1 MSNTPSIPSRITLP
15 SLISKKQQRE
25 KITML
30 TAYDYPSALIL
41 DRSAVDI
48 VLVGDSLAMVM
59 LGHENTLAIGMDEML
74 HHTRAVAAG
83 CKRALVVGDM
93 PYGSYQNGIT
103 QAIQNGTRFIKEGG
117 CAAVK
122 LEGGK
127 QRAAVIAAMVEA
139 EIPVMAHIG
148 MTPQSTHRFGGFRVQ
163 GKSADDAL
171 AIVEDAF
178 AVQEAG
184 AFAVVLESIPSVV
197 AAEIT
202 PRLRI
207 PTIGIGAGKHCDG
220 HVLVWHDFL
229 GLIDSPH
236 TAKFVK
242 RYANLHPQILNAI
255 NEFCRE
261 VNEELYPGD
270 EHSYNMPKP
279 DAFSDRVEELYG
291 SHSTHPAD
299 ERSFTKSKI

>member
-1 MSNTPSIPSRITLP
+1 MSNSPSVPQRVTLP
-15 SLISKKQQRE
+15 GLISKKQHGE

-41 DRSAVDI
+41 DHSEVDI
-48 VLVGDSLAMVM
+48 VLVGDSLSMVM
-59 LGHENTLAIGMDEML
+59 LGHENTLSIGMDEML
-74 HHTRAVAAG
+74 HHSRAVAAG

-148 MTPQSTHRFGGFRVQ
+148 MTPQSMHRFGGFRVQ
-163 GKSADDAL
+163 GKSSDDAIT
-171 AIVEDAF
+171 IVEDAF

-207 PTIGIGAGKHCDG
+207 PTIGIGAGKYCDG

-229 GLIDSPH
+229 GLIDTQRS
-236 TAKFVK
+236 ARFVK
-242 RYANLHPQILNAI
+242 RYANLYPQILNAV

-261 VNEELYPGD
+261 VKEELYPGD
-270 EHSYNMPKP
+270 EHGYNMPEP
-279 DAFSDRVEELYG
+279 DSFSERVEELYG
-291 SHSTHPAD
+291 SHTAHPSN
-299 ERSFTKSKI
+299 EGTLTKSKI

>member
-1 MSNTPSIPSRITLP
+1 MSHTPLVRPKITLP
-15 SLISKKQQRE
+15 QLVSKKQHGE

-30 TAYDYPSALIL
+30 TAYDYPSALVL
-41 DRSAVDI
+41 DHSEVDI
-48 VLVGDSLAMVM
+48 VLVGDSLSMVM
-59 LGHENTLAIGMDEML
+59 LGHENTLSIGMEEML
-74 HHTRAVAAG
+74 HHTRAVSAG

-103 QAIQNGTRFIKEGG
+103 QAIQNGTRFIKEAG

-127 QRAAVIAAMVEA
+127 QRAAIIAAMVEA

-148 MTPQSTHRFGGFRVQ
+148 MTPQSMHRFGGFRVQ
-163 GKSADDAL
+163 GKSSDDAL
-171 AIVEDAF
+171 AIMEDAF

-184 AFAVVLESIPSVV
+184 AFAVVLESIPSSV

-229 GLIDSPH
+229 GLIDTEH
-236 TAKFVK
+236 QARFVK
-242 RYANLHPQILNAI
+242 RYANLYPQILNAI

-261 VNEELYPGD
+261 IKEELYPGD
-270 EHSYNMPKP
+270 EHSYNMPEP
-279 DAFSDRVEELYG
+279 DSFSERVEELYG
-291 SHSTHPAD
+291 SHPTHSSD
-299 ERSFTKSKI
+299 EGSFTKSKV